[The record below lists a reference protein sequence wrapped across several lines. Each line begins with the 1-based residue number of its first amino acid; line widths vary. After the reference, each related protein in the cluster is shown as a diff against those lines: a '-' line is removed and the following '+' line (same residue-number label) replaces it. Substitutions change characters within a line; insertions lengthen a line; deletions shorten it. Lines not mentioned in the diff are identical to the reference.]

1 MAQAK
6 IIQSTSIRRHLKLR
20 METQRSGKTPIYWVL
35 GRLTIGLLTFVLLG
49 LPYSG
54 PSAVQAHSS
63 GPPKLAN
70 AAAGPYRI
78 FVWTQPEPLRVGDA
92 HISILVTLA
101 ATAQP
106 MDNVQVKV
114 HFVAQNEPGEDF
126 VVQTAPQAFLS
137 NRYYEADVQLP
148 STGVWRAIISISG
161 PEGEGSVSFD
171 SEVLPTRTL
180 NWWLIGG
187 AGATL
192 ILLLGL
198 IGVWSRLQAKGQ
210 PPAAQVRVSRNRRV
224 ARNERVA
231 RDIRAENK

>member
-1 MAQAK
+1 MQ
-6 IIQSTSIRRHLKLR
+6 RRC
-20 METQRSGKTPIYWVL
+20 KTPVAWVL
-35 GRLTIGLLTFVLLG
+35 GRLTIGLLTLVLLG
-49 LPYSG
+49 LPYRG
-54 PSAVQAHSS
+54 PSTVQAHSS

-78 FVWTQPEPLRVGDA
+78 FVWTQPEPLRAGDA

-101 ATAQP
+101 TTAQP
-106 MDNVQVKV
+106 VDNVQVKV
-114 HFVAQNEPGEDF
+114 QFVAQNEPDKNF
-126 VVQTAPQAFLS
+126 VIQTAPQEFLS

-148 STGVWRAIISISG
+148 STGLWRAIINISG

-171 SEVLPTRTL
+171 SEVLPARTL

-187 AGATL
+187 AGAVF

-198 IGVWSRLQAKGQ
+198 FGVWSRIQAQ
-210 PPAAQVRVSRNRRV
+210 AHSTATQVRVARNGQGSRNMRG

-231 RDIRAENK
+231 RDIRAESK